1 MIDLEGVSAR
11 RGDRHTFVHERVLEL
26 IERDT
31 ERDGVSCFAK
41 RDLAAA
47 LGCNVRSVDRA
58 IRRLRSEGAIE
69 SVPRYGDSG
78 AQLANA
84 YRATAAARRS

>member
-1 MIDLEGVSAR
+1 MIDLEGVSTR
-11 RGDRHTFVHERVLEL
+11 RGERHAFVHERVLE
-26 IERDT
+26 IIARDT
-31 ERDGVSCFAK
+31 ARDGVSCFAK

-47 LGCNVRSVDRA
+47 LGCSVRSIDRA
-58 IRRLRSEGAIE
+58 IRRLRHEGAIE

-84 YRATAAARRS
+84 YRTRTASQAR

>member
-11 RGDRHTFVHERVLEL
+11 RGDRHTFVYERVVEL
-26 IERDT
+26 VERDT
-31 ERDGVSCFAK
+31 TRNGVSCFTK
-41 RDLAAA
+41 RDLADA
-47 LGCNVRSVDRA
+47 LGCSIRSVDRA

-69 SVPRYGDSG
+69 SVPRYGNSG

-84 YRATAAARRS
+84 YRATKGGR